1 MKMPFRHAGTA
12 RGPAP
17 ADGPRL
23 PSPGSAG
30 GDLLAPGRIEIAHD
44 HLRLD
49 NTYTRTIG
57 LTQIPGAI
65 TWGWLGKVVSL
76 HEPMRIAIGV
86 WPKDANDSVREL
98 SHKLT
103 QLDSSRLFAAEKGRQ
118 ENPERRKA
126 IEHHKAMIERL
137 EGRDDKMFE
146 VGVYAQTEGVDLAE
160 LDRRTERIEGAFGA
174 SSMLTRRAY
183 FESAL
188 GLESTLPTINDPL
201 AMHLERDGGTVA
213 TMYPFGAPTLFMET
227 PESIWYGRNLD
238 NNSPLAIDSFW
249 RRDGQGFNNANSTV
263 IGGSG
268 SGKSTFEK
276 TAILR
281 GLACGHRY
289 LIVDPGESAE
299 YVALAAAVG
308 GQVVRLSAGSYDHIN
323 PLDLPRP
330 RDGASDDSGQ
340 EYEILREHIA
350 GAGKLLDTLLAG
362 DGARL
367 GPTEKGRLE
376 SALFRCYRDAGITPD
391 RSTHGRPAPIL
402 ADLHRALIDM
412 GDDFGLAERLDRY
425 CNGAFAGLFSGRTT
439 VRVDNALTVFD
450 LRGLGDEDQ
459 RAATMHLVAQYV
471 WGIILREE
479 SRLQFVVDEAH
490 MVTKRRASGEFLEA
504 VTKRARKHGAGVTAL
519 SQDPDDFLK
528 TEAGRALVLNS
539 SQTWIF
545 RCEQLALEAIA
556 RGAALTAEEQR
567 YLLSCPQGRGLL
579 LSQHPYAKGQR
590 MRLKVEIMVSPEF
603 EPIVFTDAT
612 SARLA
617 AQATPPTMAGGTP
630 GTPAVAATARLARQA
645 RRHGLSTQQEEAD
658 HDAP

>member
-1 MKMPFRHAGTA
+1 MISPFRRAAAATGATPAAGEHS
-12 RGPAP
+12 PA
-17 ADGPRL
+17 
-23 PSPGSAG
+23 AG
-30 GDLLAPGRIEIAHD
+30 DAVDALLAPGRIEVAHD

-49 NTYTRTIG
+49 TMYTRTIG
-57 LTQIPGAI
+57 LTQIPSAI
-65 TWGWLGKVVSL
+65 TWGWLGKVAAL
-76 HEPMRIAIGV
+76 HEPMRIAISV
-86 WPKDANDSVREL
+86 WPRDAHDSLREL
-98 SHKLT
+98 SHRLT

-126 IEHHKAMIERL
+126 IEHHKIMIERL
-137 EGRDDKMFE
+137 ESRDDKMFR
-146 VGVYAQTEGVDLAE
+146 VGVYAQTEGTDLSE
-160 LDRRTERIEGAFGA
+160 LNRRTERIEGAFGA

-183 FESAL
+183 FETSL

-213 TMYPFGAPTLFMET
+213 TMYPFGEPTLFMET
-227 PESIWYGRNLD
+227 PDSIWYGRNLD

-249 RRDGQGFNNANSTV
+249 RQNGQGFNNANSTV

-268 SGKSTFEK
+268 SGKSTFQK

-289 LIVDPGESAE
+289 IVVDPGESAE
-299 YVALAAAVG
+299 YVALADAVG
-308 GQVVRLSAGSYDHIN
+308 GQVVRLSAGSYDHLN

-330 RDGASDDSGQ
+330 RARATDERGQ

-350 GAGKLLDTLLAG
+350 GAGRLLDILLAG

-376 SALFRCYRDAGITPD
+376 SALFRCYRDQGITSD
-391 RSTHGRPAPIL
+391 RRTHGRPAPLL
-402 ADLHRALIDM
+402 ADLHRTLIEM

-425 CNGAFAGLFSGRTT
+425 CNGAFSGLFSGRTT
-439 VRVDNALTVFD
+439 VHLDNALTVFD

-490 MVTKRRASGEFLEA
+490 LVTKRRASGEFLEA
-504 VTKRARKHGAGVTAL
+504 LTKRARKHGAGVTAL

-528 TEAGRALVLNS
+528 TDAGRALILNS

-556 RGAALTAEEQR
+556 RAAALTAEEQR

-579 LSQHPYAKGQR
+579 LSQHPYARGQR
-590 MRLKVEIMVSPEF
+590 MRLKVEVMVSPEF
-603 EPIVFTDAT
+603 EPLVFTDGALTGLAT
-612 SARLA
+612 
-617 AQATPPTMAGGTP
+617 Q
-630 GTPAVAATARLARQA
+630 AVAAAT
-645 RRHGLSTQQEEAD
+645 GG
-658 HDAP
+658 AP